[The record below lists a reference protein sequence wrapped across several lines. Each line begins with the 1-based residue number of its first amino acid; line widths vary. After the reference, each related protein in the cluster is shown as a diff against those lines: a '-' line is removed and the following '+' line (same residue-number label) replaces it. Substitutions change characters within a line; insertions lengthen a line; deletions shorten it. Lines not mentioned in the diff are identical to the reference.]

1 MRTATLFN
9 FLVEA
14 TLIGSVLILALLALR
29 PLLRRGVGS
38 RLLMVAWALVA
49 LRLLLPLALP
59 NPAMNALK
67 PTLSQDA
74 GIRPMAD
81 QVRTRVEDAARSLY
95 WKGGGTSSGTLL
107 RRVAGAAGNG
117 RLSRAALIV
126 YGTGFLLT
134 ALWMLLRSAWY
145 VRRMKHCAADALSP
159 GEQEDYAR
167 LCAARGL
174 KAFPARRA
182 RGLSG
187 SCAVG
192 LWRPVILLPQDA
204 PKEQIPM
211 MLLRETCHLT
221 AHSGL
226 GAVVRGVCCVVHWF
240 NPLVWLGA
248 HVARNDAEL
257 ACDRRALRAMTEEE
271 RRAYA
276 RPMLSA
282 REVRRCHPAPWVPS
296 SCVTLRAGVQ
306 KARIRQAL
314 HGKPVRRMVAAVF
327 GAVCVLTAAGMFMTD
342 VQSSAANVPVLQ
354 QASICPASPLTEE
367 AEAVA
372 FARAFLSLE
381 GVNAQPEETPAYMA
395 RTNAG
400 WETEWYPVGSHQPCL
415 LRFTDEGEVLRYENM
430 SQPVEGLHP
439 LARPITGATLEGQV
453 WCAFLS
459 RLLEIHLPACW
470 ARFEAID
477 IVDSGRMDGEQF
489 IRAELKDME
498 GGTVYRAVLQVAP
511 VGRLLRLERA
521 AAAE

>member
-38 RLLMVAWALVA
+38 RLLMVAWVLVA

-67 PTLSQDA
+67 PTLSQNA

-81 QVRTRVEDAARSLY
+81 QIRTRVEDAARSLY
-95 WKGGGTSSGTLL
+95 WKSGSASSATLL

-117 RLSRAALIV
+117 RLSRAALMI
-126 YGTGFLLT
+126 YGAGFLLT

-145 VRRMKHCAADALSP
+145 VRRMKASAGDALSP
-159 GEQEDYAR
+159 EEQEDYAR

-174 KAFPARRA
+174 KTFPVYRA
-182 RGLSG
+182 QGISG

-192 LWRPVILLPQDA
+192 IWRRVILLPQDA

-211 MLLRETCHLT
+211 MLLRETCHL
-221 AHSGL
+221 AVHSGL
-226 GAVVRGVCCVVHWF
+226 CAMFRGVCCAVHWF

-248 HVARNDAEL
+248 HAARNDMEL
-257 ACDRRALRAMTEEE
+257 ACDRRALRTMTEKE
-271 RRAYA
+271 RLAYA
-276 RPMLSA
+276 RPMLAA

-296 SCVTLRAGVQ
+296 SCQTLRAGVQ

-314 HGKPVRRMVAAVF
+314 HGRPVRRIAAAAF
-327 GAVCVLTAAGMFMTD
+327 LAICVLTAAGMFMTD
-342 VQSSAANVPVLQ
+342 VQSSAANVPVLEQ
-354 QASICPASPLTEE
+354 TSICPASPMTEE
-367 AEAVA
+367 AEAIA

-381 GVNAQPEETPAYMA
+381 GVSAQPADAPAYTA
-395 RTNAG
+395 RTLAG
-400 WETEWYPVGSHQPCL
+400 WETEWYPEGSHQPCL
-415 LRFTDEGEVLRYENM
+415 LRFTDEGEVLYYENR

-477 IVDSGRMDGEQF
+477 IVDSGRLDGEQF

-498 GGTVYRAVLQVAP
+498 GRTVYRAVLQVAP
-511 VGRLLRLERA
+511 MGRLLCLERVESA
-521 AAAE
+521 D

>member
-29 PLLRRGVGS
+29 PLVRRGVGS
-38 RLLMVAWALVA
+38 RLMMVAWVLVA

-95 WKGGGTSSGTLL
+95 WKSGGTSSGTLL

-117 RLSRAALIV
+117 QLSRMALTV
-126 YGTGFLLT
+126 YSSGFLLT

-145 VRRMKHCAADALSP
+145 VQQMKNRIADALSP
-159 GEQEDYAR
+159 GAQADYAR

-174 KAFPARRA
+174 KAFPVYKAK
-182 RGLSG
+182 GLSG

-192 LWRPVILLPQDA
+192 VLRPVILLPQEA
-204 PKEQIPM
+204 PEEQISM
-211 MLLRETCHLT
+211 MLLRETCHLA

-226 GAVVRGVCCVVHWF
+226 SAVVRGVCCAVHWF

-248 HVARNDAEL
+248 HAARNDTEL

-276 RPMLSA
+276 RPMLAA
-282 REVRRCHPAPWVPS
+282 REVDRCHPAPWVPS
-296 SCVTLRAGVQ
+296 SCVTLRAGLQ

-314 HGKPVRRMVAAVF
+314 HGKPIHRVAVAIF
-327 GAVCVLTAAGMFMTD
+327 GVVCVLIAAGMFMTD
-342 VQSSAANVPVLQ
+342 VQSSAANVPVLEQ
-354 QASICPASPLTEE
+354 LSICPVAPMKEE
-367 AEAVA
+367 SEAVA

-381 GVNAQPEETPAYMA
+381 GINAQPAETPAYIA
-395 RTNAG
+395 RTSAG
-400 WETEWYPVGSHQPCL
+400 WETEWYPEGESQPVQLC
-415 LRFTDEGEVLRYENM
+415 FTEEGEVLRFENM

-498 GGTVYRAVLQVAP
+498 GSTVYRAVLQVAP